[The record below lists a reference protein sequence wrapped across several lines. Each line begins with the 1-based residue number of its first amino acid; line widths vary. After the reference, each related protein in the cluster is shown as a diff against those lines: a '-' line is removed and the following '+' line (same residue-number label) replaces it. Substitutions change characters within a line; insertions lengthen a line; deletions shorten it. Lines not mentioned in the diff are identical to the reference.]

1 MIGLPMEYNMGNIL
15 KKIKCPF
22 LATNKFCTHNGNPP
36 NSHRVVCGY
45 KNCVDCELFLQWYEM
60 YKLNKESSPESLLHT
75 LEWILQ
81 PTTALLFPKLNC
93 YMLNTHL
100 DNKIFLH
107 VTAAQMK
114 ANVCLCLCLMGLFG
128 DVNRNIYKQ

>member
-1 MIGLPMEYNMGNIL
+1 MGNIM

-45 KNCVDCELFLQWYEM
+45 KNCLDCELFLQWYEM

-75 LEWILQ
+75 LE
-81 PTTALLFPKLNC
+81 
-93 YMLNTHL
+93 
-100 DNKIFLH
+100 
-107 VTAAQMK
+107 
-114 ANVCLCLCLMGLFG
+114 
-128 DVNRNIYKQ
+128 